1 MLATCRLSNEAIE
14 RAAEAVIQQQGERA
28 LSEAARQVSVMN
40 SQGLYSLAGTW
51 QRIRHKIAEGW
62 QPEDTSRDGPF
73 LKPVRP
79 EYT

>member
-1 MLATCRLSNEAIE
+1 MLATYQLSSEAIE

-28 LSEAARQVSVMN
+28 LSEAARQVSVLN

-73 LKPVRP
+73 LKPLLRMP
-79 EYT
+79 R

>member
-1 MLATCRLSNEAIE
+1 MLATYQLSNEAIE

-28 LSEAARQVSVMN
+28 LSVAARQVSVMN

-62 QPEDTSRDGPF
+62 QPEDTSRDSPF
-73 LKPVRP
+73 
-79 EYT
+79 